1 MEQGESGVQVG
12 SFRNARYAQRLLR
25 ELREEGF
32 PAYIERYGEY
42 NRVRVGEDLT
52 MQEAVEL
59 ERRFKR
65 QGYSTVIVN

>member
-1 MEQGESGVQVG
+1 MEQGEYGVQVG

-32 PAYIERYGEY
+32 PAYTERYGEY

-52 MQEAVEL
+52 MQEAVDL
-59 ERRFKR
+59 ERRLKR